1 MACLEGVG
9 RSTVCAKAESQLQD
23 IPVRKRQVLAEDRTI
38 DQIKYAMTRDSA
50 PRQQAVKAGLLRP
63 SVLLVSM
70 TPSVR
75 ALLAV
80 QLGLSPL
87 NQPYFEDPR
96 EEAWQIQSQKERG
109 LQASGVAGQ
118 SNLNPFT
125 SPQDWVD
132 GAHLDNREAA
142 ACQK

>member
-9 RSTVCAKAESQLQD
+9 RRTVCAKAESQLQH

-50 PRQQAVKAGLLRP
+50 PRQQAAKTGLLCP

-75 ALLAV
+75 LAV
-80 QLGLSPL
+80 QLSL
-87 NQPYFEDPR
+87 NQPYFGDPH
-96 EEAWQIQSQKERG
+96 EEACR
-109 LQASGVAGQ
+109 
-118 SNLNPFT
+118 F
-125 SPQDWVD
+125 
-132 GAHLDNREAA
+132 
-142 ACQK
+142 